1 MNKQQPLLQINNLSL
16 AYGAKEILKAVHLTV
31 CPGEILG
38 IVGSSGGGKS
48 TLLKTLTGLL
58 PANAVI
64 TGGEILWQGHSLLSG
79 GRLNSSGLLG
89 RKLSMIFQDP
99 TASLYP
105 LQTIGSQ
112 ICTMLQAQGQFD
124 KAASLQS
131 AAQVLAGLD
140 FSKPQAILNSYPFRL
155 SGGMNQRV
163 CIAMALLLKPEL
175 LLADEPTSGLDLL
188 TQQKILRHLLQLKTD
203 HHTALIV
210 VSHNISALAQIAD
223 TIAVLRQGEIIES
236 GPPQTILNRPQH
248 DYTRKLIEAIPHFRK
263 EFLL

>member
-16 AYGAKEILKAVHLTV
+16 AYGAKEILKSVQLTV

-64 TGGEILWQGHSLLSG
+64 TGGEILWQGRSLLSS

-124 KAASLQS
+124 
-131 AAQVLAGLD
+131 
-140 FSKPQAILNSYPFRL
+140 
-155 SGGMNQRV
+155 
-163 CIAMALLLKPEL
+163 
-175 LLADEPTSGLDLL
+175 T
-188 TQQKILRHLLQLKTD
+188 
-203 HHTALIV
+203 
-210 VSHNISALAQIAD
+210 
-223 TIAVLRQGEIIES
+223 
-236 GPPQTILNRPQH
+236 GPPACSLPRRCLPGSI
-248 DYTRKLIEAIPHFRK
+248 
-263 EFLL
+263 FLSLRLF

>member
-16 AYGAKEILKAVHLTV
+16 AYGAKEILKSVQLTV

-64 TGGEILWQGHSLLSG
+64 TGGEILWQGRSLLSS

-112 ICTMLQAQGQFD
+112 ICL
-124 KAASLQS
+124 SL
-131 AAQVLAGLD
+131 
-140 FSKPQAILNSYPFRL
+140 IH
-155 SGGMNQRV
+155 
-163 CIAMALLLKPEL
+163 I
-175 LLADEPTSGLDLL
+175 
-188 TQQKILRHLLQLKTD
+188 
-203 HHTALIV
+203 
-210 VSHNISALAQIAD
+210 
-223 TIAVLRQGEIIES
+223 
-236 GPPQTILNRPQH
+236 
-248 DYTRKLIEAIPHFRK
+248 
-263 EFLL
+263 

>member
-64 TGGEILWQGHSLLSG
+64 TGGEILWQGRSLLS
-79 GRLNSSGLLG
+79 G

-140 FSKPQAILNSYPFRL
+140 FSKPQAILNSYPFQL

-236 GPPQTILNRPQH
+236 GPAQTILNRPQH

>member
-16 AYGAKEILKAVHLTV
+16 ADGAKEILKAVHLTV

-64 TGGEILWQGHSLLSG
+64 TGGEILWQGHSLLIG

-124 KAASLQS
+124 TAASLQS

-140 FSKPQAILNSYPFRL
+140 FSKPQAILNSEPL
-155 SGGMNQRV
+155 QQSGGMNQRV
-163 CIAMALLLKPEL
+163 CIAMA
-175 LLADEPTSGLDLL
+175 
-188 TQQKILRHLLQLKTD
+188 R
-203 HHTALIV
+203 
-210 VSHNISALAQIAD
+210 
-223 TIAVLRQGEIIES
+223 
-236 GPPQTILNRPQH
+236 
-248 DYTRKLIEAIPHFRK
+248 
-263 EFLL
+263 

>member
-16 AYGAKEILKAVHLTV
+16 AYGAKEILKSVQLTV

-64 TGGEILWQGHSLLSG
+64 TGGEILWQGRSLLSG

-124 KAASLQS
+124 NAASLQS

-140 FSKPQAILNSYPFRL
+140 FSKPQADFKQL
-155 SGGMNQRV
+155 SVSAFGRH
-163 CIAMALLLKPEL
+163 
-175 LLADEPTSGLDLL
+175 EPAGLYRYGTFAEAGAVTGRRTDLW
-188 TQQKILRHLLQLKTD
+188 T
-203 HHTALIV
+203 
-210 VSHNISALAQIAD
+210 
-223 TIAVLRQGEIIES
+223 
-236 GPPQTILNRPQH
+236 
-248 DYTRKLIEAIPHFRK
+248 
-263 EFLL
+263 

>member
-1 MNKQQPLLQINNLSL
+1 
-16 AYGAKEILKAVHLTV
+16 
-31 CPGEILG
+31 
-38 IVGSSGGGKS
+38 
-48 TLLKTLTGLL
+48 
-58 PANAVI
+58 
-64 TGGEILWQGHSLLSG
+64 
-79 GRLNSSGLLG
+79 
-89 RKLSMIFQDP
+89 MIFQDP

-140 FSKPQAILNSYPFRL
+140 FSKPQAILNSYPFQL
-155 SGGMNQRV
+155 SGGMKQRV

-236 GPPQTILNRPQH
+236 GPAQTILNRPQH

>member
-99 TASLYP
+99 TASLY
-105 LQTIGSQ
+105 QIGR
-112 ICTMLQAQGQFD
+112 AH
-124 KAASLQS
+124 
-131 AAQVLAGLD
+131 V
-140 FSKPQAILNSYPFRL
+140 
-155 SGGMNQRV
+155 
-163 CIAMALLLKPEL
+163 
-175 LLADEPTSGLDLL
+175 
-188 TQQKILRHLLQLKTD
+188 
-203 HHTALIV
+203 
-210 VSHNISALAQIAD
+210 
-223 TIAVLRQGEIIES
+223 
-236 GPPQTILNRPQH
+236 
-248 DYTRKLIEAIPHFRK
+248 
-263 EFLL
+263 

>member
-1 MNKQQPLLQINNLSL
+1 MGL
-16 AYGAKEILKAVHLTV
+16 KEILKDVQLTV

-38 IVGSSGGGKS
+38 HRRSSGGGKS

-79 GRLNSSGLLG
+79 GRLNNRGLLG

-124 KAASLQS
+124 TAASLQS

-140 FSKPQAILNSYPFRL
+140 FFQAAGHFKQL
-155 SGGMNQRV
+155 SVSAFGRY
-163 CIAMALLLKPEL
+163 
-175 LLADEPTSGLDLL
+175 EPTGLYRYGTFAEAGAVTGRRTDLW
-188 TQQKILRHLLQLKTD
+188 T
-203 HHTALIV
+203 
-210 VSHNISALAQIAD
+210 
-223 TIAVLRQGEIIES
+223 
-236 GPPQTILNRPQH
+236 
-248 DYTRKLIEAIPHFRK
+248 
-263 EFLL
+263 